1 MNIITKSHGLTR
13 ALLVTGMLAAASISL
28 TAAAQS
34 DDGEER
40 QKGKRRGPPPEAIEA
55 CANQSE
61 GEVCSFTGRR
71 GDMTGV
77 CFAPTRDDAE
87 LACAPEGGP
96 PGHHRERESDSDSE
110 ME

>member
-13 ALLVTGMLAAASISL
+13 ALLVSGMLAAASISL
-28 TAAAQS
+28 TAAAAQS

-40 QKGKRRGPPPEAIEA
+40 QQGKRRGPPPEAIEA

-77 CFAPTRDDAE
+77 CFASPRDDAE

-96 PGHHRERESDSDSE
+96 PGHRERESDSGSE

>member
-1 MNIITKSHGLTR
+1 MNTHTKSHSLTR
-13 ALLVTGMLAAASISL
+13 AFFIAAMLAGASLSFP
-28 TAAAQS
+28 AAAQS

-55 CANQSE
+55 CANQTE

-77 CFAPTRDDAE
+77 CFAPPKDDAE

-96 PGHHRERESDSDSE
+96 PGHRERENDSDSE